1 MKSRR
6 NHPQVPHKP
15 QNITENVAI
24 RGLAVSAGF
33 CEFPAKSSARWL
45 FLFFDS
51 FPRWHHRSSVLKC
64 ADLVMRIMADTCL
77 RSKCVCACVGRVHC
91 TPTTCLVLPFMSL
104 VALVSPVTQAPVGD
118 RFNSYDAEGRG
129 GLDPGEDSGFGKVSY
144 ILATPHTRQL
154 PLTAFRVFHT
164 QYASSRG
171 AQLAFP
177 TIAIG
182 ATLVMGLF
190 ISLFADKLVYLVV
203 ILTLACCGL
212 LFANYLSK

>member
-1 MKSRR
+1 MRR
-6 NHPQVPHKP
+6 PGYENNGGYLPAFQVRVRVCWACALHPH
-15 QNITENVAI
+15 
-24 RGLAVSAGF
+24 
-33 CEFPAKSSARWL
+33 
-45 FLFFDS
+45 
-51 FPRWHHRSSVLKC
+51 
-64 ADLVMRIMADTCL
+64 DLSC
-77 RSKCVCACVGRVHC
+77 
-91 TPTTCLVLPFMSL
+91 LPFMSL

-144 ILATPHTRQL
+144 ILATSPTRQL
-154 PLTAFRVFHT
+154 PFTAFRVFHT

-171 AQLAFP
+171 VQLAFP